1 MTVAQTV
8 MWPQAA
14 LIGLGAD
21 ACDSIQM
28 TLSGGTY
35 LKKISGSA
43 RGWNKPMSG
52 ASNKCR
58 PRRIERPLLT
68 SLATKAAA
76 PSDRQRESKTMPQ
89 SRPPATSVLPA
100 PDTKRWSPGRKAAV
114 VAATRTGL
122 ISREEACARYLLSDE
137 ELAEWE
143 KAFDRNG
150 VPGLR
155 TTRQQSY
162 RSAQTAP
169 ERGRAL

>member
-1 MTVAQTV
+1 MTSSKAIV
-8 MWPQAA
+8 
-14 LIGLGAD
+14 D
-21 ACDSIQM
+21 ACAAIRM
-28 TLSGGTY
+28 PLSGGTY
-35 LKKISGSA
+35 PKKISGSA

-58 PRRIERPLLT
+58 ARRIGRPSLT
-68 SLATKAAA
+68 PFATKAAAA

-143 KAFDRNG
+143 KAYDRNG

-162 RSAQTAP
+162 RAAQLHP
-169 ERGRAL
+169 SEDVRYR